1 MPLHE
6 THTHHLKNG
15 ISIDL
20 AHLPKGTFFMGSD
33 AKEAFDNEKPVHE
46 VAITRDFYLGTYPV
60 TQAVWLA
67 VMGGENPSYFK
78 GMNRPVE
85 RVSWLDIMEGDP
97 DQEGSEGFLQKLNRE
112 FPVTDPELRGY
123 QFRLPTEAEWE
134 YAARAGQPC
143 TYAGSNKLKEVG
155 WYTHNSHGETKP
167 VGLKKPNAWGLYDMS
182 GNIYEWCQDWFKA
195 GYYKDCFRKG
205 TVEDPHGP
213 DSGPYRVF
221 RGGGFVNT
229 ARFCRVSNRFDNLPP
244 FRYPYVGFR
253 LVLAPVSVDRQVL

>member
-1 MPLHE
+1 MPALDLSMDIY
-6 THTHHLKNG
+6 THRLNKDT
-15 ISIDL
+15 SYDL
-20 AHLPKGTFFMGSD
+20 AFIPNGKLLMGNEGR
-33 AKEAFDNEKPVHE
+33 EAFDDEKPVHGVE
-46 VAITRDFYLGTYPV
+46 ITCGFYIGIYPV

-112 FPVTDPELRGY
+112 FPVTDPDLEGY

-143 TYAGSNKLKEVG
+143 VYAGSNKLKEVG
-155 WYTHNSHGETKP
+155 WYNQNSHGETKP

-182 GNIYEWCQDWFKA
+182 GNVYEWCQDWFDES
-195 GYYKDCFRKG
+195 YYEVCSKKG

-213 DSGPYRVF
+213 DSGPLRVV
-221 RGGGFVNT
+221 RGGGFGHA
-229 ARFCRVSNRFDNLPP
+229 ARYCRVSRRDGYHPATRLLN
-244 FRYPYVGFR
+244 VGFR
-253 LVLAPVSVDRQVL
+253 LVLAP